1 MVIVD
6 VIQALNAVKR
16 HTWEHVIQSLLLL
29 LLDDSL
35 KHLQALCWLVWP
47 LLEFLVEHLL
57 ILILDQVVVG
67 LVILCDDSQGL
78 WLHGSLEELGEAV
91 VIGLVLLEIYH
102 EIPVDDIQEDLFES
116 IELFDLD
123 EAAPTGEEVVRV
135 EDVWVEL
142 LSDECRRQDQS
153 EAYMGISKEF
163 WSWKDSACLIFI
175 KIEQIL
181 WKNSRNSMKYSIFS
195 MEISKK
201 TLMDK
206 CCQ

>member
-6 VIQALNAVKR
+6 VIQTLNAVKW
-16 HTWEHVIQSLLLL
+16 HAWEHVIQSLLLL

-67 LVILCDDSQGL
+67 LVILRDDSQGL

-91 VIGLVLLEIYH
+91 VVGLVLLEIYH

-123 EAAPTGEEVVRV
+123 EAAPTREEVVRV

-153 EAYMGISKEF
+153 EAYMCISKEF
-163 WSWKDSACLIFI
+163 WSWKDSACLII
-175 KIEQIL
+175 NWIRTNL
-181 WKNSRNSMKYSIFS
+181 
-195 MEISKK
+195 MEELK
-201 TLMDK
+201 
-206 CCQ
+206 